1 MYDFCMAVI
10 HISEAEAARDF
21 ASLLARVQ
29 AGEEIVIDSG
39 ERAVAVL
46 RPAEPERRTIS
57 ESLVRA
63 KARSEERGY
72 KAIMDDDFAA
82 DMREIIANRKPRD
95 TSAWD

>member
-1 MYDFCMAVI
+1 MAVI

-46 RPAEPERRTIS
+46 RPVEPERRTIS
-57 ESLVRA
+57 ESLARA
-63 KARSEERGY
+63 KARSADRGY
-72 KAIMDDDFAA
+72 KAVMDEDFAA